1 MSNSMA
7 LKIHKYCNVYI
18 LFQSEKCSIGLQS
31 FVIVFVGTRTPILSK
46 LPKSQLELQVL
57 EMYSVPCKTAKPLIY
72 ILYNIFIYT
81 FIHFLYTFHTLSYA
95 FHILSYARIQTL
107 PYAFPP
113 KLKLPWSKKQN
124 VPSNTSLAKDTLKS
138 MSGSKLTLSKLKWRY
153 HG

>member
-81 FIHFLYTFHTLSYA
+81 FIRFYMLLYAFIRFSYAFIRFLYTFIRFFML
-95 FHILSYARIQTL
+95 
-107 PYAFPP
+107 
-113 KLKLPWSKKQN
+113 
-124 VPSNTSLAKDTLKS
+124 
-138 MSGSKLTLSKLKWRY
+138 
-153 HG
+153 